1 MNVTISYDDLVK
13 VLILGDT
20 SVGKTNLTL
29 RYTEDDFNNNHITTI
44 GFDYKT
50 KVVNYEEQKQSK
62 YVKLQIWD
70 TSGQERYMA
79 ITKNIYKRVQG
90 IILVFDVTEINTFN
104 NIEKWLNTL
113 KDNGEFPITLVGNK
127 IDLKNRVVSYKEG
140 KELADKH
147 KLCYF
152 ETSAKDNINVAQ
164 PFEYITKIIIKS
176 NKRNVKPSVKLQK
189 INRKDKVK
197 KKGCC

>member
-29 RYTEDDFNNNHITTI
+29 RYTEDEFHNNHITTL

-79 ITKNIYKRVQG
+79 ITKNIYKKVQG

-104 NIEKWLNTL
+104 NVEKWLNTL
-113 KDNGEFPITLVGNK
+113 KDLGEFPITLVGNK
-127 IDLKNRVVSYKEG
+127 IDLKNRVVSYEEG
-140 KELADKH
+140 KQLADSH

-152 ETSAKDNINVAQ
+152 ETSARDNINVAQ
-164 PFEYITKIIIKS
+164 PFEYIAKIIIKS
-176 NKRNVKPSVKLQK
+176 NKSNVKPSVKLRK
-189 INRKDKVK
+189 INRMDKVK
-197 KKGCC
+197 KKACC